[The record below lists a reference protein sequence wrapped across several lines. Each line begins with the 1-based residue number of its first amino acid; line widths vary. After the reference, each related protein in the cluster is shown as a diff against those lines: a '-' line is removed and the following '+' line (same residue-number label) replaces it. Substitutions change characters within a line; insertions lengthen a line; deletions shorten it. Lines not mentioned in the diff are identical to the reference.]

1 MKKIFSAFISISIL
15 FSFIPVSSVS
25 ADDSYFIVTA
35 YYSPL
40 PDQEYYIT
48 GNYEDELILNG
59 KGIAGASGKF
69 VFSGMLAAPG
79 KYSFGTK
86 IYLDGLG
93 IWAVEDRGGA
103 IVPAGQRGYSYDRI
117 DVWMGYGDE
126 GLLRANFWGKRK
138 VYWYVIDSGNTTT
151 LDYMN
156 VPAPSWA
163 TTGLQKVW
171 STQSNYIDITYIPSA
186 NNTEKLQENVDI
198 FNTSLAQWSDGS
210 LITQMQDIFIELWY
224 LDENSGIY
232 DDATISAVYD
242 FQIEYEI
249 VASEQDIGA
258 GSYGPKTRSKL
269 QEIYQAY
276 INEKQEYEEFL
287 KEIEDIQEKSSQKAS
302 QYIESLGVPRYGDIS
317 YEVRELQNIFTDLW
331 YFEYKDT
338 AIFGDITKTAILN
351 YQLDT
356 EIISGSDMIWAGVFW
371 PKTREQLTQDYA
383 SMYFEQQLIE
393 NELEEAYQEYISSN
407 LSI

>member
-59 KGIAGASGKF
+59 KGIAGASGKS

-103 IVPAGQRGYSYDRI
+103 IVPAGQRWYSYDRI

-138 VYWYVIDSGNTTT
+138 VYWYVIDSGNATT

-171 STQSNYIDITYIPSA
+171 STQSNYIATT
-186 NNTEKLQENVDI
+186 NTQVNEEEDVNDLDI
-198 FNTSLAQWSDGS
+198 FDVSLAQWSDND
-210 LITQMQDIFIELWY
+210 LITQMQDVFIEVWY
-224 LDENSGIY
+224 LDKNSGIY
-232 DDATISAVYD
+232 DDATISAVYV

-249 VASEQDIGA
+249 VKSEQDTGA

-269 QEIYQAY
+269 QEVYQAY
-276 INEKQEYEEFL
+276 MSEKQEYEEFL
-287 KEIEDIQEKSSQKAS
+287 KKIEDIQEKSSQKAS
-302 QYIESLGVPRYGDIS
+302 QYIESLGVPKYSDVS

-393 NELEEAYQEYISSN
+393 NQLQEDYEEYISSN
-407 LSI
+407 